1 MNQPFE
7 PVSSADSATSADPA
21 TSADSAVGGA
31 DLTASA
37 DPATS
42 GVDSTAGGAGPRRRG
57 PRRAVRRGTEREAV
71 LGVSADER
79 PAGWSEGADGGGAAG
94 AGHDSNDEQLRRD
107 VPPHWA

>member
-1 MNQPFE
+1 VAALGDNGG
-7 PVSSADSATSADPA
+7 VSESVNTPADPA
-21 TSADSAVGGA
+21 PSGA
-31 DLTASA
+31 A
-37 DPATS
+37 
-42 GVDSTAGGAGPRRRG
+42 PRRRS

>member
-1 MNQPFE
+1 
-7 PVSSADSATSADPA
+7 
-21 TSADSAVGGA
+21 
-31 DLTASA
+31 
-37 DPATS
+37 
-42 GVDSTAGGAGPRRRG
+42 
-57 PRRAVRRGTEREAV
+57 V